1 MNYYS
6 SPQSLL
12 HIESELN
19 RLQHE
24 MLQKRQE
31 RKYDEIENLEY
42 LVDQLHVKFVSLKQ
56 QGQS

>member
-12 HIESELN
+12 HIESELS
-19 RLQHE
+19 RLQLE
-24 MLQKRQE
+24 MLQKRHE

-42 LVDQLHVKFVSLKQ
+42 LIDQLHMKFVSLKTQ
-56 QGQS
+56 NRM